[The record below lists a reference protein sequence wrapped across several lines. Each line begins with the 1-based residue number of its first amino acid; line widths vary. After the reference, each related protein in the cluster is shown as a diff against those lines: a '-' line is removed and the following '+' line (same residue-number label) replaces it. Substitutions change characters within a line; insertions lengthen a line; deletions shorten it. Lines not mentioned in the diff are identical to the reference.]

1 MNLFK
6 FTKMAFIRTFDF
18 TGRSSRQEFWWFQLG
33 IIILAILISLLS
45 MLVYLLAWWAFGNE
59 VFVENLLNGISSIFG
74 IFTLITHVSIFVRR
88 LHDINRSGWWLLML
102 IPTIFISSI
111 GIIMYGQLGLIL
123 GYIIMLGILFITL
136 YWLCKK
142 SDDGKNKYGFLEKL
156 ESPWL

>member
-18 TGRSSRQEFWWFQLG
+18 SGRSSRQEFWWFQLG
-33 IIILAILISLLS
+33 IIILPILIFVLFLPF
-45 MLVYLLAWWAFGNE
+45 YWLAWWASWN
-59 VFVENLLNGISSIFG
+59 VAFVEDTFLKIWSIFVF
-74 IFTLITHVSIFVRR
+74 IINVSQFAIFVRR

-102 IPTIFISSI
+102 IPASFIPSI

-123 GYIIMLGILFITL
+123 SILGILFIIL

-142 SDDGKNKYGFLEKL
+142 SDDGKNKYGFLGKL